1 MVLAGCVAPADNQ
14 RRVNCGVFSTVA
26 ILRLE
31 ARHVDD
37 STGAGYQPTEVS
49 ESGSLME
56 IFKAWVKST
65 VTGQRVLLALKAAL
79 AVGIA
84 WLLAP
89 FMPGAA
95 NEYPY
100 YAPLGVLVSMYPTF
114 MGSVRTGLQTLV
126 GIVIGVALAAG
137 VLLLGTPSVLSIS
150 LAVGGG
156 VLLAGLPRLGAG
168 SDYVPVATLLVL
180 IIGGNNAEAFSW
192 GYGLQM
198 ALGVLVGLVVNVSIF
213 PPVAL
218 DAARARIA
226 RARDILIDQLD
237 DAAAALVEQWPPSHE
252 DWAGRRH
259 VLDDAVVEVRNS
271 VNEAAESQRA
281 NPRAY
286 RRSRHRVLA
295 DSYEDLAALESIT
308 FYVRDLTEVL
318 AGAIW
323 EGPLDLWLRDGLRE
337 PMERCLSET
346 ARVLR
351 AWDEGTVGPETFTGA
366 DESLSALRD
375 AVAATP
381 SSDVATLA
389 PGGALALD
397 MQRILNAVRGRLVP
411 DSKDGDSNESGG

>member
-1 MVLAGCVAPADNQ
+1 
-14 RRVNCGVFSTVA
+14 
-26 ILRLE
+26 
-31 ARHVDD
+31 
-37 STGAGYQPTEVS
+37 
-49 ESGSLME
+49 ME
-56 IFKAWVKST
+56 ICKTWVKST

-89 FMPGAA
+89 LMPGTADD
-95 NEYPY
+95 YPY

-126 GIVIGVALAAG
+126 GILLGVALAAG
-137 VLLLGTPSVLSIS
+137 VLLLGTPNVLSIS
-150 LAVGGG
+150 LAVGAG

-180 IIGGNNAEAFSW
+180 IIGGNNADAFSL

-213 PPVAL
+213 PPVVL
-218 DAARARIA
+218 DAAQARIA
-226 RARDILIDQLD
+226 RARGTLIDQLD
-237 DAAAALVEQWPPSHE
+237 DAAAALIEQWPPSHE

-259 VLDDAVVEVRNS
+259 VLDDAVVEVRRS

-295 DSYEDLAALESIT
+295 DSYEDLAVLESIT

-337 PMERCLSET
+337 PMERCLSAT
-346 ARVLR
+346 AAVLR

-366 DESLSALRD
+366 DKSLSALTE
-375 AVAATP
+375 AVAATQ
-381 SSDVATLA
+381 SSDVAALA
-389 PGGALALD
+389 PGGAVALD
-397 MQRILNAVRGRLVP
+397 MQRILNALRGRLVP
-411 DSKDGDSNESGG
+411 DSKHGDSNVHDG